1 VLVKAQKQ
9 AGVGI
14 VSGDAEFPLGG
25 LAQSLIRTRVD
36 LIHFPLTY
44 YFRSTTEEGSLPK
57 SLCQLLD
64 FAELASCDDKPERVH
79 LSGAI
84 LKIALIDMASQYLS
98 Q

>member
-1 VLVKAQKQ
+1 M
-9 AGVGI
+9 
-14 VSGDAEFPLGG
+14 
-25 LAQSLIRTRVD
+25 
-36 LIHFPLTY
+36 
-44 YFRSTTEEGSLPK
+44 EEGSLPE

-64 FAELASCDDKPERVH
+64 FVELASCDDKAERVR